1 MKANMVLGCTLLTVA
16 FYSSAVTLDFRH
28 EYVEDSKSHRD
39 RILVSHRFA
48 NGLGFSVEGKFK
60 SGGNSANKPFSDIVD
75 NGSEYS
81 ISYQQNLLAQFSVQ
95 PGLEFETTSSKSIY
109 KPYLRAQYN
118 FANGIYLSGRYRY
131 EYVRDTTTWKQDE
144 NINRGDVWLG
154 YKWKSLTFETNYV
167 YKKSDQVKYNNN
179 KNDYE
184 YNGRIAWKAT
194 ANWTPYM
201 EVGNISVYQNR
212 DDRQTRYRL
221 GVQYAF

>member
-1 MKANMVLGCTLLTVA
+1 MKPNMILGCMLLISA

-60 SGGNSANKPFSDIVD
+60 SGGDSANKPLSDIVD

-81 ISYQQNLLAQFSVQ
+81 ISYQQSLLAQFIMQS
-95 PGLEFETTSSKSIY
+95 GLDFETTASKSIY

-118 FANGIYLSGRYRY
+118 VTNGIYLSGRYRY
-131 EYVRDTTTWKQDE
+131 EYVRDTTDGKQDE
-144 NINRGDVWLG
+144 NISRGDIWLG
-154 YKWKSLTFETNYV
+154 YKWQSLTFETNYV
-167 YKKSDQVKYNNN
+167 YKKSDQIKYNNN
-179 KNDYE
+179 KRDYE

-221 GVQYAF
+221 GIQYAF